1 MARRRLRNT
10 VFMLLL
16 GAFVVAAI
24 REQLNLPPPER
35 TWHGKLFSI
44 PYDFRLPTPQK
55 LRDTLW
61 NKDTSQ
67 IVMPTVFGVGWS
79 FNFYPL
85 LRSKLLRSLLP
96 SA

>member
-1 MARRRLRNT
+1 
-10 VFMLLL
+10 MLLL

-35 TWHGKLFSI
+35 TWHGTLFGV

-67 IVMPTVFGVGWS
+67 IMMPTAFGVGWS
-79 FNFYPL
+79 FNLYPL
-85 LRSKLLRSLLP
+85 LRSKLLRTLIP
-96 SA
+96 GA